1 MWEAEINFQ
10 SFLTL
15 VVDGSGPQSQAGY
28 CREEKNI

>member
-15 VVDGSGPQSQAGY
+15 VVDGNGPQSKAGY
-28 CREEKNI
+28 CKEKNI